1 MSDHSGERTGGS
13 RWRPV
18 EAVRAVAI
26 GIARRDD
33 RLLAVEVLDNDGA
46 LKGWRPPGGGVN
58 FMELAADTLKREI
71 REELGCD
78 VRIEGAPEVFE
89 NLYMHHEAKGHE
101 IVFAYEISL
110 LDGTIHSRDRFVIK
124 ENEGSAHFA
133 EWVEIDRFLTGR
145 DTLYPAGL
153 AGRLLRAP

>member
-1 MSDHSGERTGGS
+1 MSDHPGERTGGS

-18 EAVRAVAI
+18 EAVRVVAI
-26 GIARRDD
+26 GIARRDN
-33 RLLAVEVLDNDGA
+33 RLLAVEVLDDDGA

-58 FMELAADTLKREI
+58 FMELAADALKREI

-78 VRIEGAPEVFE
+78 LRIEVAPEVFE

-101 IVFAYEISL
+101 IVFAYEILL
-110 LDGTIHSRDRFVIK
+110 LDRKIHARDRFGIK
-124 ENEGSAHFA
+124 ENEGRAHFA

-153 AGRLLRAP
+153 ADRLLRAP